1 MSNVVTAIPSLSQ
14 NTEVAFQRWP
24 ALYCSS
30 EKTRHNKINKRLPF
44 WHGHARILTETMLIG
59 WCLNGTSV
67 SIFTTKMAG
76 VSISMLILREEARE
90 SWMCMQKCIFF
101 LFYIYFRQLV
111 YITNCLFFV
120 LQQLDLHSC
129 PKPIVFILHSFL
141 SAKISRLGL
150 VAWRGWRRT
159 EQEEPTMSGPKLS
172 ECSLHRKSEEMHPAW
187 FCPENEFKV
196 STEENQEWSR
206 SRRMMNGHGEW
217 FWVADLA
224 STSRL
229 GFGQTGHV

>member
-1 MSNVVTAIPSLSQ
+1 MLRWELYVLAKMYPFCSLS
-14 NTEVAFQRWP
+14 
-24 ALYCSS
+24 Y
-30 EKTRHNKINKRLPF
+30 
-44 WHGHARILTETMLIG
+44 IL
-59 WCLNGTSV
+59 C
-67 SIFTTKMAG
+67 F
-76 VSISMLILREEARE
+76 
-90 SWMCMQKCIFF
+90 
-101 LFYIYFRQLV
+101 
-111 YITNCLFFV
+111 TNCLFFV

-150 VAWRGWRRT
+150 VAWHGWRCTSKQR
-159 EQEEPTMSGPKLS
+159 EPTMSGPKAS
-172 ECSLHRKSEEMHPAW
+172 ECSLHQKSEEMHPAW

-206 SRRMMNGHGEW
+206 SRRMMNRRGEG

-229 GFGQTGHV
+229 GFGRTGHV